1 MAILI
6 CEDLW
11 HETSVSL
18 IPHDTDCIICINASP
33 FSVTKNERIT
43 LAKQRVSKFTQL
55 IYCNLVGGQDELVF
69 DGGSFNMNKMGEII
83 ERPFFKEGKIRVE
96 LQKNVSQLEIKPA
109 PAQKPTH

>member
-1 MAILI
+1 MARS
-6 CEDLW
+6 
-11 HETSVSL
+11 TSLL

-33 FSVTKNERIT
+33 FSVTKNEQRIT
-43 LAKQRVSKFTQL
+43 LAKQRVSKIHTQL

-83 ERPFFKEGKIRVE
+83 EQAPFFEEGKIRVE

-109 PAQKPTH
+109 PAQKKPTH